1 MRYVSTRDPNDNASF
16 LEAVLRGAASE
27 GGLYVPVQ
35 VPRLDAVS
43 ELLKRPLAER
53 SAAVCAPWIGDDL
66 TPDEIAGVCSRAFS
80 FPAPVVQLSEQ
91 LYVLELFHGPTLAFK
106 DFGARFMAQ
115 VLGIHQARSRT
126 TQPITILTATSGD
139 TGAAVAHA
147 FYGVPGVDVRVL
159 YPAGRISDL
168 QERLFCGLGGNV
180 TTYRVDG
187 SFDDCQAMVKACF
200 RDPALTSAL
209 GLTSAN
215 SINIS
220 RLIAQCV
227 YYFEGAAQ
235 LDEPAVFCVPSGNF
249 GNITAGMFAREMG
262 LPIRDFVCAT
272 NRNHVVPS
280 FMETGHYQPMQSVQ
294 TLSNAMDVGNPSNW
308 ERIRALYGDTV
319 QERFR
324 SAWASDA
331 QTVAAMRRLHQEHQY
346 VADPHTAVGAHVLK
360 ECLRPG
366 ERAILL
372 STAHP
377 AKFQSAVEDALG
389 IAVPLPPALAAV
401 ADQPVLSIDIPAE
414 REALVHELL
423 R

>member
-27 GGLYVPVQ
+27 GGLYFPVQ

-43 ELLKRPLAER
+43 ELLKRPLAAR

-115 VLGIHQARSRT
+115 VLGLHQARSGT

-200 RDPALTSAL
+200 RDPALTRTL

-331 QTVAAMRRLHQEHQY
+331 QTVAAMQRLHQEHQY

-377 AKFQSAVEDALG
+377 AKFQSAVEQALG
-389 IAVPLPPALAAV
+389 VPVPLPPALAAV